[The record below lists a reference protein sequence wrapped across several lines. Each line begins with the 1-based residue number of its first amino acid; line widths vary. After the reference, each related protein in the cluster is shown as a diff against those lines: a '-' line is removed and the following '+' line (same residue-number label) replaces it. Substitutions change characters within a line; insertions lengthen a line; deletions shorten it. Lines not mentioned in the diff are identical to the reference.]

1 MTVTDAGAAGCQFAS
16 ADPASPANVADN
28 YSGPTDWRGLW
39 FKLDKEKGEFIGM
52 RAGRPRAD
60 GGVDW
65 RFLPHLQHD
74 GLGGFKEILKA
85 DGFGVGPLPTLN
97 ETRRPNLRKRAAAL
111 WRHFFKPPVTAA
123 AWQTLDPQWKPQP
136 GLPVAGTA
144 IATLSIDKDR
154 TQRLARAAKQHRV
167 SLNSLLLSALAR
179 ASEADLGPGPALW
192 VIPVNMRGAVK
203 TSRESANHGSYL
215 DLELRRGATAREVHE
230 KIKAGFH
237 NLEHWGAWAM
247 LNAGR
252 VVGYD
257 GMRRI
262 QHEQLARRQGR
273 PWVGTFTNLG
283 AWNGIGDWYVCTPVT
298 YSCPLGAAVIT
309 CDGKMMVMIEAH
321 PSIAR
326 DQSLPRALIA
336 RWMDQLDIAISG

>member
-39 FKLDKEKGEFIGM
+39 FELDEKKANSSACVPAV
-52 RAGRPRAD
+52 RAPMAAWT
-60 GGVDW
+60 GGSSPISSMTASAVSK
-65 RFLPHLQHD
+65 RFPESRWLRRSVRSQ
-74 GLGGFKEILKA
+74 
-85 DGFGVGPLPTLN
+85 TLN

-123 AWQTLDPQWKPQP
+123 AWQTLDPQWKPHPGQP
-136 GLPVAGTA
+136 ALAPQSPRSRSIRTA
-144 IATLSIDKDR
+144 RSAWRVPPNSIGSHSR
-154 TQRLARAAKQHRV
+154 
-167 SLNSLLLSALAR
+167 SLLLSALAR

-215 DLELRRGATAREVHE
+215 DVELRRGATAREVHE

-257 GMRRI
+257 G
-262 QHEQLARRQGR
+262 AS
-273 PWVGTFTNLG
+273 P
-283 AWNGIGDWYVCTPVT
+283 D
-298 YSCPLGAAVIT
+298 
-309 CDGKMMVMIEAH
+309 
-321 PSIAR
+321 
-326 DQSLPRALIA
+326 
-336 RWMDQLDIAISG
+336 

>member
-39 FKLDKEKGEFIGM
+39 FKLDEEKGEFIGM

-85 DGFGVGPLPTLN
+85 DGFGVGPLPDSQRDATA
-97 ETRRPNLRKRAAAL
+97 EPAQARRSAVAAFLQTA
-111 WRHFFKPPVTAA
+111 RHRRGLANPRSAVEAA
-123 AWQTLDPQWKPQP
+123 SWA
-136 GLPVAGTA
+136 AGASTA

-262 QHEQLARRQGR
+262 QHEHLARRQGR